1 MVKCESFTR
10 FSSLE
15 NLVILT
21 QTDTT
26 VGFLSKDDEKLYNAK
41 KRQQS
46 KQFLKVYKDFKSFTL
61 LANRVPQTQK
71 NLIRRSK
78 KTTFIVK
85 NKAFRVAK
93 TTLNSKILDN
103 LDWTYSTS
111 ANESSKSFDRDFC
124 EERADIVIED
134 ATRLRELQS
143 SKLIKLNHKKIKRLR

>member
-15 NLVILT
+15 DLVILT

-41 KRQQS
+41 SRQKS
-46 KQFLKVYKDFKSFTL
+46 KQFLKVYKDFKSFIL

-93 TTLNSKILDN
+93 TTLSSKILDN

-111 ANESSKSFDRDFC
+111 ANESSKNFDRDFC
-124 EERADIVIED
+124 EDRADIVIED

-143 SKLIKLNHKKIKRLR
+143 SKLLKLNHKKIKRLR